1 MTGEDH
7 LQRVAECRDMGGYLI
22 GRQPGGHLHR
32 ERNQQHDI
40 ADHCRVEGVM
50 AQASV
55 QLLGNDY
62 GKGSAEHHHPPR
74 GQWRNTHRQQQA
86 GEQGG
91 IIFQRGSNRLFT
103 QFENSGFG
111 RPGRQGGEDNLQY
124 GAPAE
129 KPGLDHNARH
139 SGEQHQQHN
148 TRGLPL
154 VMGIGELAILK
165 TIYSSLTACCVAL
178 RA

>member
-1 MTGEDH
+1 MSGMQGGFKGIQQGGPADAVDTQPQTGHDAASGGGMTGEDH

-86 GEQGG
+86 GGA
-91 IIFQRGSNRLFT
+91 
-103 QFENSGFG
+103 G
-111 RPGRQGGEDNLQY
+111 RNYLS
-124 GAPAE
+124 AW
-129 KPGLDHNARH
+129 
-139 SGEQHQQHN
+139 QQQA
-148 TRGLPL
+148 
-154 VMGIGELAILK
+154 VYA
-165 TIYSSLTACCVAL
+165 V
-178 RA
+178 

>member
-1 MTGEDH
+1 
-7 LQRVAECRDMGGYLI
+7 
-22 GRQPGGHLHR
+22 
-32 ERNQQHDI
+32 
-40 ADHCRVEGVM
+40 M

-55 QLLGNDY
+55 QLLGDDY

-154 VMGIGELAILK
+154 VMGIGG
-165 TIYSSLTACCVAL
+165 ACDSENHLFLVNCLLCCFTRLNAGDSRGDGRFARVVIGCG
-178 RA
+178 